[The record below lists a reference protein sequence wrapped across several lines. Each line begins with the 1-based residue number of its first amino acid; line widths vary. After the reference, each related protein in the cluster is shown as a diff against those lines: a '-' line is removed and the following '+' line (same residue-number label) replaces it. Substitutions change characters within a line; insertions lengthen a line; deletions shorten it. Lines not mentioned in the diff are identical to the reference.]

1 MVLTSRRCT
10 LVATKAGVGMSRHH
24 NPNVAGREAAE
35 RALQKAGVSKPDFVF
50 VFGSIGYDQR
60 SLVQAVRET
69 TGEAPLTGCSADGT
83 IDGDDADESNFSVV
97 VTAISS
103 EELQWH
109 NGLAKGLEADPR
121 AVGKRVAK
129 DLLPHLS
136 AETIGLFVFP
146 DGLKDFVVP
155 TENLVDNFFAGLE
168 ENLPSE
174 RFLPM
179 WSGGANV
186 DINNWAP
193 PTYQYCDDEVI
204 TDGISYALL
213 SGKARAGWAISH
225 ACIPIGGERIVTR
238 SKGNIIYE
246 IDGKPAM
253 EVFEE
258 YLPEGSLTHDRDW
271 FRYVISLSLCFKAP
285 SYMKDEEYVV
295 RGMPAVSMADGSIT
309 VQTEVKEGTSI
320 WLSSRD
326 KEKVSNGFD
335 WMAAQIKHQ
344 LGGEK
349 PNLVFQFECATRG
362 KMMFR
367 DQEKLHLL
375 KRFRQSL
382 DPDAPWAGFYTAGE
396 IGPVEKHNDRHLYTS
411 VVLALSWRRNGAG
424 HEGGRSRA
432 RTPRRR
438 CVAHKIPGAK
448 GRLTV

>member
-1 MVLTSRRCT
+1 M
-10 LVATKAGVGMSRHH
+10 ATKAGVGMSRHH

-35 RALQKAGVSKPDFVF
+35 QALEKARISKPDFVF
-50 VFGSIGYDQR
+50 MFGSIGYDQH
-60 SLVQAVRET
+60 SLLRTVREAT
-69 TGEAPLTGCSADGT
+69 RGAPLTGCSAEGT
-83 IDGDDADESNFSVV
+83 INGDDADESGFSVV

-103 EELQWH
+103 EELEWT
-109 NGLAKGLEADPR
+109 NGLAGGLEAEPR

-155 TENLVDNFFAGLE
+155 TENLVDNFFGGLE
-168 ENLPSE
+168 GNLPSE

-179 WSGGANV
+179 WGGGAHTSF
-186 DINNWAP
+186 NNMAL

-204 TDGISYALL
+204 TDGVSYALL
-213 SGKARAGWAISH
+213 SGTARAGWAISH

-238 SKGNIIYE
+238 SQGNIIYE

-258 YLPEGSLTHDRDW
+258 YLPKGALTNDGDW
-271 FRYVISLSLCFKAP
+271 FRYVISLSLCFRAP

-309 VQTEVKEGTSI
+309 VQTEVKEGTSV

-335 WMAAQIKHQ
+335 RMAAQIKNQ

-349 PNLVFQFECATRG
+349 PKLVFQFECGTRG

-367 DQEKLHLL
+367 EQEKLQLL

-382 DPDAPWAGFYTAGE
+382 DPDAPWAGLYTVGE
-396 IGPVEKHNDRHLYTS
+396 IGPVEEHNLRHLYTS
-411 VVLALSWRRNGAG
+411 VVLALS
-424 HEGGRSRA
+424 
-432 RTPRRR
+432 
-438 CVAHKIPGAK
+438 
-448 GRLTV
+448 